1 MPSLSVSVRCILDIA
16 LLRRGPQDLPFSWNL
31 TLLAMAASIATTVAA
46 DLIQPLPGATAAH
59 VLVTL
64 LYTWA
69 FFYGVLQMRGL
80 ETRLVQTLAAVFGT
94 DAIITL
100 VALPLLHT
108 MTATTGTPAI
118 AALAILFIYGWNIAV
133 VAHILRHALS
143 TSRGPAFLWGL
154 GYILGMAFLG
164 NWVAG

>member
-1 MPSLSVSVRCILDIA
+1 MSLSAARCILDIA
-16 LLRRGPQDLPFSWNL
+16 LLRRGPQDLPYSWDL
-31 TLLAMAASIATTVAA
+31 TLVAMVASVATTVAA
-46 DLIQPLPGATAAH
+46 DLIQPLPGATAVH
-59 VLVTL
+59 VIVTL

-80 ETRLVQTLAAVFGT
+80 EARLMQTMAAVFGT

-100 VALPLLHT
+100 VALPLLHA
-108 MTATTGTPAI
+108 MTATPRAPAI
-118 AALAILFIYGWNIAV
+118 GLLAVLLIYGWNIAV

-143 TSRGPAFLWGL
+143 TGRGPAYLWGI

-164 NWVAG
+164 NWVAS